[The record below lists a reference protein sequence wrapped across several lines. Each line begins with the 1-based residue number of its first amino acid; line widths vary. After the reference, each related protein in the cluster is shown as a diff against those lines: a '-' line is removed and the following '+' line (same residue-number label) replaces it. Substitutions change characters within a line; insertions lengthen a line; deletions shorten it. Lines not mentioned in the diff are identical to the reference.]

1 MAESGATQDAASIA
15 SPEARIAAVVLAA
28 GSATR
33 FGDIKALAMLE
44 GRPLLQHVLDAV
56 AAAGLTDVVVVLG
69 AAADRIESAI
79 AWRTERRVRNPD
91 PDRGLASSLHIGL
104 ESLDDPSGDGPA
116 AALIV
121 LGDQPR
127 LRPAVVR
134 QLIEAWRAGG
144 RDLVAPRYSASGQLN
159 PVVVDRAT
167 WPLALALDGDRG
179 LGPLIHASPDRV
191 TWVAVDGDN
200 PDVDTPADL
209 AGLAGLAAEH

>member
-1 MAESGATQDAASIA
+1 MAAEHRPGSHVTAI
-15 SPEARIAAVVLAA
+15 VLAA
-28 GSATR
+28 GSASR
-33 FGDIKALAMLE
+33 FGDVKALAMLE

-56 AAAGLTDVVVVLG
+56 AAAGLPDVVVVLG
-69 AAADRIESAI
+69 AAAARIGSAI
-79 AWRTERRVRNPD
+79 TWRTERRIRNPD
-91 PDRGLASSLHIGL
+91 PERGLASSLQVGL
-104 ESLDDPSGDGPA
+104 ESLAGQPGQEPG

-134 QLIEAWRAGG
+134 QLVDAWRQGDRA
-144 RDLVAPRYSASGQLN
+144 LVAPRYAASGQLN
-159 PVVVDRAT
+159 PVVVGRDA
-167 WPLALALDGDRG
+167 WPLAMALRGDRG

-209 AGLAGLAAEH
+209 AGLTGLAAEP